1 MENWRTI
8 EGTNGNYSV
17 SDLGNVRRN
26 EHYTEVTPGNFSHY
40 KERLLKPTTESSGYL
55 VVKLQVGK
63 KAIVKKIHRLVAE
76 TFILNPNKLPCVNHK
91 DENCQN
97 NRADNLEWCT
107 YKENA
112 NYGTRNERL
121 RKASGIRVAQ
131 YTLDGRLVKI
141 WDSISQA
148 SLYFGCKSTSSIRR
162 VCKKEKG
169 RYSYKGFIWRYVD
182 QKVIG
187 DNNLKQQVLE
197 DKEFLIQLIMKTFS
211 KEDLQQIVDSY
222 KVSGEK

>member
-55 VVKLQVGK
+55 VVKLQIGNKSVP
-63 KAIVKKIHRLVAE
+63 KKIHRLVAE
-76 TFILNPNKLPCVNHK
+76 TFIPNPNDLPCVNHK
-91 DENCQN
+91 DENRTN
-97 NRADNLEWCT
+97 NCLNNLEWCT

-112 NYGTRNERL
+112 NHGTRNQRL
-121 RKASGIRVAQ
+121 RMISGIRVAQ
-131 YTLDGRLVKI
+131 YTLDGTLIKI
-141 WDSISQA
+141 WNSISEA
-148 SLYFGCKSTSSIRR
+148 ANYFGCKSTSAIRR

-169 RYSYKGFIWRYVD
+169 RRSYKGFIWRYAE
-182 QKVIG
+182 QKIVG
-187 DNNLKQQVLE
+187 DNSLKEQNLNNK
-197 DKEFLIQLIMKTFS
+197 DFLQQLIIKTFS
-211 KEDLQQIVDSY
+211 KQELLQIIDLYD
-222 KVSGEK
+222 

>member
-26 EHYTEVTPGNFSHY
+26 EHYTEVTPGNFNHY
-40 KERLLKPTTESSGYL
+40 KERLLKPITESSGYL
-55 VVKLQVGK
+55 VVKLQIGNKSVP
-63 KAIVKKIHRLVAE
+63 KKIHRLVAE
-76 TFILNPNKLPCVNHK
+76 TFIPNPNDLPCVNHK
-91 DENCQN
+91 DENRTN
-97 NRADNLEWCT
+97 NCLNNLEWCT

-121 RKASGIRVAQ
+121 RMISGIRVAQ
-131 YTLDGRLVKI
+131 YTLDGALIKI
-141 WDSISQA
+141 WNSISEA
-148 SLYFGCKSTSSIRR
+148 ANHFGCKSTSSIRR

-169 RYSYKGFIWRYVD
+169 RKSYKGFVWRYID

-187 DNNLKQQVLE
+187 DNNLKEQSFN
-197 DKEFLIQLIMKTFS
+197 DKEFLTQLIMKTFS
-211 KEDLQQIVDSY
+211 KEELLQIINSY
-222 KVSGEK
+222 DNIEQR

>member
-8 EGTNGNYSV
+8 EGTNGNYSI

-76 TFILNPNKLPCVNHK
+76 TFIPNTNNLPCVNHK
-91 DENCQN
+91 DENRQN
-97 NRADNLEWCT
+97 NCVNNLEWCT

-112 NYGTRNERL
+112 NYGTRNERI
-121 RKASGIRVAQ
+121 RKVSGIRVAQ

-148 SLYFGCKSTSSIRR
+148 SQYLGCKSTSSIRR

-169 RYSYKGFIWRYVD
+169 RHSYKGFIWRYVD

-187 DNNLKQQVLE
+187 DNNLKQQVLK

-222 KVSGEK
+222 KTTGEK

>member
-63 KAIVKKIHRLVAE
+63 RAIVKKIHRLVAE
-76 TFILNPNKLPCVNHK
+76 TFIPNTNNLPCVNHK

-97 NRADNLEWCT
+97 NCANNLEWCT

-121 RKASGIRVAQ
+121 REASGIRVAQ

-148 SLYFGCKSTSSIRR
+148 SSHFGCKSTSSIRR

-169 RYSYKGFIWRYVD
+169 RHSYKGFIWRYVD

-197 DKEFLIQLIMKTFS
+197 DKEFLTQLIMKTFS
-211 KEDLQQIVDSY
+211 KEDLQQIVNSY
-222 KVSGEK
+222 KVAGEK

>member
-76 TFILNPNKLPCVNHK
+76 TFIPNTNNFPCVNHK
-91 DENCQN
+91 DENRQN
-97 NRADNLEWCT
+97 NCANNLEWCT

-121 RKASGIRVAQ
+121 QKASGIRVAQ

-148 SLYFGCKSTSSIRR
+148 SQYFGCKSTSSIRR

-169 RYSYKGFIWRYVD
+169 RRSYKGFVWRYVD
-182 QKVIG
+182 QKVVG
-187 DNNLKQQVLE
+187 DNSLREQNLK
-197 DKEFLIQLIMKTFS
+197 DKEFLTQLITKTFS
-211 KEDLQQIVDSY
+211 KEELQFIINSY
-222 KVSGEK
+222 DKK